1 MDHIKFADRSNA
13 FFNKESTRRALF
25 WLILACGIF
34 ARVYRFGTMPAG
46 INQDEAFAGYEAWSL
61 LRYGIDTA
69 GYHNP
74 VYLTAWGSG
83 MNALE
88 TYLMMPFLAVFGL
101 KVWVIRLPQLIVSC
115 LSIWVVYLLVRRTVN
130 ERAGLFAMFMLAI
143 CPWHIIMS
151 RWGLESNLAPGFLLF
166 GLYFFVRGLDRPRF
180 FMLSALMYGLSLYTY
195 ATIWV
200 YVPLIILVQFIYC
213 AACGKIRFGRSIV
226 FSILILGVLAAPLL
240 LFIAVNYGWI
250 GEIRLP
256 FMSIPK
262 LMYMRTG
269 EISLDEKRKKLELF
283 FDIFIRQN
291 DGNIWSSPEKFGLF
305 YYISM
310 PFALFGFIY
319 VLSRTVRGIRE
330 KEFCPEAL
338 LIVQLVVS
346 LPQLIL
352 LKANVTKINIMFVP
366 VVILTALGAYFLS
379 TVTRRELLAALAA
392 VYLALFAGFE
402 VYYFTQYDMQTRE
415 HFSYGLEDAL
425 DFAEEKGSGR
435 IYIDENE
442 FYTKILFYTAMPV
455 DEFRDTVQYLYYPA
469 AYLHALSF
477 DRFCMWSDPYQ
488 PEDDAVYIMKK
499 DADLGLLPEA
509 GFKTESF
516 GEYIVAYKPAD

>member
-1 MDHIKFADRSNA
+1 M
-13 FFNKESTRRALF
+13 
-25 WLILACGIF
+25 
-34 ARVYRFGTMPAG
+34 
-46 INQDEAFAGYEAWSL
+46 
-61 LRYGIDTA
+61 
-69 GYHNP
+69 
-74 VYLTAWGSG
+74 
-83 MNALE
+83 
-88 TYLMMPFLAVFGL
+88 
-101 KVWVIRLPQLIVSC
+101 
-115 LSIWVVYLLVRRTVN
+115 
-130 ERAGLFAMFMLAI
+130 
-143 CPWHIIMS
+143 
-151 RWGLESNLAPGFLLF
+151 
-166 GLYFFVRGLDRPRF
+166 
-180 FMLSALMYGLSLYTY
+180 
-195 ATIWV
+195 
-200 YVPLIILVQFIYC
+200 
-213 AACGKIRFGRSIV
+213 
-226 FSILILGVLAAPLL
+226 
-240 LFIAVNYGWI
+240 
-250 GEIRLP
+250 
-256 FMSIPK
+256 
-262 LMYMRTG
+262 
-269 EISLDEKRKKLELF
+269 
-283 FDIFIRQN
+283 
-291 DGNIWSSPEKFGLF
+291 
-305 YYISM
+305 
-310 PFALFGFIY
+310 
-319 VLSRTVRGIRE
+319 RGIRE

-435 IYIDENE
+435 IYVDENE
-442 FYTKILFYTAMPV
+442 FYTKILVYTAMPV